1 MTDADG
7 NTHAMAG
14 LLPLETSFAERKLHL
29 GYRGATLAADTPL
42 GPAGTAFG
50 AHEFHYASITREGD
64 ADRLFA
70 ATDATGAELGGVG
83 LRRGKVM
90 GSFIHLIDA
99 R

>member
-1 MTDADG
+1 M
-7 NTHAMAG
+7 
-14 LLPLETSFAERKLHL
+14 SAEARIERYEQAYQDDY
-29 GYRGATLAADTPL
+29 GYEAWLVRARRGATLAADTPL